1 MGSSVAAGRAM
12 ELGKPHRK
20 ARDRPKG
27 GEAQGGQGPPP
38 VHGLGPTGREASSAC
53 ARPGGG
59 PPRWTCYKAGGQEKV
74 KPPPLRIWIEPPS
87 REETRN
93 LLVAL
98 HAMRSGAL
106 DVCSLPGAAH
116 REALRIRGL
125 DQPPRQVCMTP
136 ALSSPDSVAEPSP
149 QVRVRPR
156 SPANRRAWCPTKAF
170 ATLTFTALAAQAQV
184 CEGVGPHGAIGP
196 WTTWRATEPLGCD
209 HCPSCPQT
217 GHPGPMEW
225 PCWRLASGL
234 ARMSY
239 DATLGYPGEGPQLPH
254 ATPSSKSS
262 EALSLITANVT
273 SWSTGLDA
281 GVLSSEAEVFILQE
295 VKLRED
301 SLRATRS
308 EAKMAKYHGTWA
320 AAKRIWPCGP
330 ASSSLATL
338 VCETMAFR
346 AIAPDTPG
354 PYWKA
359 GRWTHTAIGARGTHV
374 HVINLYGWPQ
384 GTPDLWKNRSALWKA
399 MFSHVLGLGDV
410 PWIMAGDWNV
420 TPNELWVPA
429 LAPRTSGWL
438 PDIG

>member
-1 MGSSVAAGRAM
+1 
-12 ELGKPHRK
+12 
-20 ARDRPKG
+20 
-27 GEAQGGQGPPP
+27 
-38 VHGLGPTGREASSAC
+38 
-53 ARPGGG
+53 
-59 PPRWTCYKAGGQEKV
+59 
-74 KPPPLRIWIEPPS
+74 
-87 REETRN
+87 
-93 LLVAL
+93 
-98 HAMRSGAL
+98 MRGGAL
-106 DVCSLPGAAH
+106 DVCSPPGAAH
-116 REALRIRGL
+116 RETLRIRGL

-239 DATLGYPGEGPQLPH
+239 DATLGYPCEGPQLPH
-254 ATPSSKSS
+254 ATPSSKS

-273 SWSTGLDA
+273 SWSTRLDA
-281 GVLSSEAEVFILQE
+281 GVKSLSS
-295 VKLRED
+295 K
-301 SLRATRS
+301 RS
-308 EAKMAKYHGTWA
+308 SSGGTLLGQLGRRPNGTWA
-320 AAKRIWPCGP
+320 AAKRIGPCGP
-330 ASSSLATL
+330 ASGGLATL
-338 VCETMAFR
+338 VCETRTFWAV
-346 AIAPDTPG
+346 APDRPG
-354 PYWKA
+354 PHWKE

-384 GTPDLWKNRSALWKA
+384 VHVINLYGKPQVHVIFLRVAPGPRS
-399 MFSHVLGLGDV
+399 
-410 PWIMAGDWNV
+410 
-420 TPNELWVPA
+420 
-429 LAPRTSGWL
+429 TS
-438 PDIG
+438 